1 MATTGRNTPA
11 VFTIFSQE
19 KGWTSGGAGVEVHA
33 DSGGERRRKVTRGLG
48 ERKTGVEGNYNK
60 TLTQREVK
68 QLERHLSMKRTVRK
82 KIMRDLQ
89 QAAVDEVD
97 KSEIGFKTLKDEE
110 ESEPNVLDRLK
121 EEESLNRS
129 EEILSTTS
137 SLDVS
142 SFLN

>member
-1 MATTGRNTPA
+1 M
-11 VFTIFSQE
+11 
-19 KGWTSGGAGVEVHA
+19 EVHA
-33 DSGGERRRKVTRGLG
+33 DSAGERRRKVTRGLG

-142 SFLN
+142 FFSKLVSYRSTCLPVHLAAAS